1 MRLLTG
7 TNHALSSLAILML
20 RCTVGIIFFIGA
32 TGKAFQWFNGFGM
45 ETTVHYMGMVG
56 ISRFWTYVS
65 TYTEII
71 GGVLLFIGLLT
82 RFAAFALV
90 INMFVAFIVT
100 LPNGFVAQNGASTPF
115 TFLVCVFAILL
126 TGPMM
131 FSIDWLL
138 SREKVRVDVEP
149 GNIRREKIVS

>member
-1 MRLLTG
+1 MKILTG
-7 TNHALSSLAILML
+7 TTNSLASLAILML

-45 ETTVHYMGMVG
+45 ETTIHYFSLVG

-65 TYTEII
+65 VYTEII
-71 GGVLLFIGLLT
+71 GGLLLIIGLLT
-82 RFAAFALV
+82 RVAAFALT
-90 INMFVAFIVT
+90 INMIVAFIVT

-115 TFLVCVFAILL
+115 TFLVIVFAILL

-131 FSIDWLL
+131 FSLDAVIERKKISD
-138 SREKVRVDVEP
+138 DVKQR
-149 GNIRREKIVS
+149 NFYREKIIS

>member
-1 MRLLTG
+1 MKILTG
-7 TNHALSSLAILML
+7 TNNSLASLAILML

-45 ETTVHYMGMVG
+45 ETTIHYFSMVG

-71 GGVLLFIGLLT
+71 GGLLLIIGLLT
-82 RFAAFALV
+82 RLAAFALT
-90 INMFVAFIVT
+90 INMIVAFIVT

-115 TFLVCVFAILL
+115 TFLVIVFAILL

-131 FSIDWLL
+131 FSLDALI
-138 SREKVRVDVEP
+138 E
-149 GNIRREKIVS
+149 REKIRVDAPNNYQRERITS